1 MTALLLD
8 QHWTTAADPTRGSP
22 VVVARD
28 VATDVRDELTH
39 AGLNPVW
46 VTPRIDPRLSVPL
59 PVAPDELV
67 TAFECGPG
75 ARAAYVVSPTFTGI
89 RADVEALRTV
99 ARSYG
104 ARLVVDTRW
113 SGHTGSA
120 ASARSA
126 RSARFMLARIPGV
139 HVLSAADLA
148 LPLERIDVGR
158 LLLDIR
164 GRGVRADD
172 LLPALHATGIRAEA
186 LDATRVVVTIGADT
200 TAACVRALVLTV
212 AGCGAWCGS
221 GRRRGTDPLANL
233 PAPGRTGLGPRE
245 VSARP
250 VERVALRDAV
260 HRICAEPIVVA
271 PPGLP
276 LLLPG
281 EQLSREAVAWLL
293 EAIACGARVQA
304 TDDTLGTVLVAGE
317 APYGVLDLRRRA
329 RTRR

>member
-8 QHWTTAADPTRGSP
+8 QHRTSTAEPTRGSP

-28 VATDVRDELTH
+28 VAADVRDELTQ
-39 AGLNPVW
+39 AGLDPVW

-59 PVAPDELV
+59 PVTPAELV
-67 TAFECGPG
+67 TAFESGPG
-75 ARAAYVVSPTFTGI
+75 ARAAYVTSPTFTGI
-89 RADVEALRTV
+89 RADVAALRAV

-158 LLLDIR
+158 VLLDVR
-164 GRGVRADD
+164 GRGVGADD
-172 LLPALHATGIRAEA
+172 LVPALHAAGIRTEA
-186 LDATRVVVTIGADT
+186 LDATRLVVTIGADT
-200 TAACVRALVLTV
+200 TPSCVRALVLTV
-212 AGCGAWCGS
+212 AGCGAWCGT

-233 PAPGRTGLGPRE
+233 PAPGRVRLGARE
-245 VSARP
+245 ISARA

-260 HRICAEPIVVA
+260 QRICAEPVIVA

-304 TDDTLGTVLVAGE
+304 SDDTLATVLVAGE
-317 APYGVLDLRRRA
+317 GTYGVLDLRRRA